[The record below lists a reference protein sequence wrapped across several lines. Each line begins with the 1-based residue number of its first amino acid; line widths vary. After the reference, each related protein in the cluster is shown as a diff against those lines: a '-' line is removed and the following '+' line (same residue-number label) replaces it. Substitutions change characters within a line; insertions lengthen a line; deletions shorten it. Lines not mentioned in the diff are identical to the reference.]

1 MDEVPPGH
9 AAPPAMS
16 DRAGDRAGLERAGL
30 ERVGPER
37 VGEVLRAAR
46 ERIALS
52 LPEIANRTRVPL
64 RHLEAIEAN
73 DYSGL
78 PSPTYASGFVK
89 AYARAVGADEV
100 ALARQ
105 AREEVDRTGRRA
117 PDYVPYE
124 LPDPS
129 RVPSRGLA
137 MITLGL
143 ALAVILGVALWYGY
157 GRFRDSASS
166 ASPTLVAVV
175 PDAAGGV
182 APASTA
188 NATPVGGGQV
198 TLTTSDRVWMRVY
211 DADDK
216 TLYLGTMSPGERFD
230 VPTDAKNPMVNVGRP
245 DKLVVTLNGSALPP
259 LGAGD
264 HAIKDVR
271 ISAAAL
277 QARQSGQPAAAASPQ
292 ASQTPLANTAAGS
305 ISIPEARAPVSRP
318 ADRTAERSA
327 RRGRPAL
334 TETQRAN
341 LDAARNSPPP
351 GPLASGNAR

>member
-1 MDEVPPGH
+1 MDEVSPGH
-9 AAPPAMS
+9 AAPLAIP
-16 DRAGDRAGLERAGL
+16 D
-30 ERVGPER
+30 R

-52 LPEIANRTRVPL
+52 LPEIASRTRIPL

-89 AYARAVGADEV
+89 AYARTVGADEV

-105 AREEVDRTGRRA
+105 AREDVDRTGRRA
-117 PDYVPYE
+117 PEYVPYE

-143 ALAVILGVALWYGY
+143 ALAVILGVASWYGY
-157 GRFRDSASS
+157 GRFRDGAMSS
-166 ASPTLVAVV
+166 APAVV
-175 PDAAGGV
+175 AAV
-182 APASTA
+182 PE
-188 NATPVGGGQV
+188 ATPTGEAKPVGGGQV

-230 VPTDAKNPMVNVGRP
+230 VPADAKNPMVNIGRP

-259 LGAGD
+259 LGASD

-271 ISAAAL
+271 IGAAAL
-277 QARQSGQPAAAASPQ
+277 QARQSGNPTAASPE
-292 ASQTPLANTAAGS
+292 ASPMPMAGTSAGS
-305 ISIPEARAPVSRP
+305 KRTRAARATTSRP
-318 ADRTAERSA
+318 A
-327 RRGRPAL
+327 AL
-334 TETQRAN
+334 TA
-341 LDAARNSPPP
+341 DAARNPPKP